1 MSAIGVEKLS
11 KVYGDIRALDGLDLS
26 VEKGA
31 VFGFLGPNGAG
42 KTTTLRILAG
52 VATPTSGEAWIEGV
66 QVGLGGEARRMVG
79 YLPEEPAYYPWMRAR
94 EFLVDLIGGLY
105 GMDPGEANLR
115 GDEML
120 ELVGLQEAANRRIG
134 GFSRGMRQRLGL
146 AQALMNKPQVL
157 LLDEPVSALDPV
169 GRRDI
174 LRLIKALGEEAT
186 IFMSTHILND
196 VERVCDMIG
205 IIDRGKLIALDRTEE
220 LLRRY
225 AAPIVEVTFNDQ
237 PENVLSWADTLRGA
251 DFVRNVEVVEG
262 QVRITLDG
270 SESSAL
276 ELQSWVLG
284 ANMTVLGY
292 KQARPQLEDVFVRL
306 VGEG

>member
-1 MSAIGVEKLS
+1 MSAIVIEKLS
-11 KVYGDIRALDGLDLS
+11 KVYGAIRALDGLDLS
-26 VEKGA
+26 VDKGA

-52 VATPTSGEAWIEGV
+52 VATPSSGKAWIGGIP
-66 QVGLGGEARRMVG
+66 VGLGGETRRMVG

-94 EFLVDLIGGLY
+94 EFLVDLVGGLH

-115 GDEML
+115 GEEML
-120 ELVGLQEAANRRIG
+120 ELVGLQEAANRKIG

-174 LRLIKALGEEAT
+174 LRLIKTLGEEAT
-186 IFMSTHILND
+186 VFMSTHILND
-196 VERVCDMIG
+196 VERVCDRIG
-205 IIDRGKLIALDRTEE
+205 IIDRGRLIALDRTEE

-225 AAPIVEVTFNDQ
+225 AAPIVEVAFDDE
-237 PENVLSWADTLRGA
+237 PANVLRWVDALREA
-251 DFVRNVEVVEG
+251 SFVRNVEVTEG
-262 QVRITLDG
+262 QVRVTLDG

-276 ELQSWVLG
+276 ELQNWVLG

-292 KQARPQLEDVFVRL
+292 KQAQPQLEDVFVRL